1 MSGCGTGTHDHGDS
15 HEHHGHEP
23 VAAPTNGSAVE
34 TAGTN
39 GAHAGLLLSPKAVEM
54 VKEAVARDNLEGY
67 GLRVAVV
74 GGGCSGYQY
83 SLDLSKETG
92 PLDTILEQD
101 GVKIFVDMLS
111 MGYLDGTT
119 IDYVETMHGAGFK
132 FENPK
137 AVKTCGCGS
146 SFSP

>member
-1 MSGCGTGTHDHGDS
+1 MAGCGTGAHDHAS
-15 HEHHGHEP
+15 HDHQHGQGEMS
-23 VAAPTNGSAVE
+23 VQAPTNG
-34 TAGTN
+34 
-39 GAHAGLLLSPKAVEM
+39 AHSGLLLTPKAVEM
-54 VKEAVARDNLEGY
+54 VKEAVARENLDGY

-101 GVKIFVDMLS
+101 GVKVFVDMLS
-111 MGYLDGTT
+111 LGYLDGTT

>member
-1 MSGCGTGTHDHGDS
+1 MS
-15 HEHHGHEP
+15 
-23 VAAPTNGSAVE
+23 VQAPTNG
-34 TAGTN
+34 
-39 GAHAGLLLSPKAVEM
+39 AHSGLLLTPKAVEM
-54 VKEAVARDNLEGY
+54 VKEAVARENLDGY

-101 GVKIFVDMLS
+101 GVKVFVDMLS
-111 MGYLDGTT
+111 LGYLDGTT